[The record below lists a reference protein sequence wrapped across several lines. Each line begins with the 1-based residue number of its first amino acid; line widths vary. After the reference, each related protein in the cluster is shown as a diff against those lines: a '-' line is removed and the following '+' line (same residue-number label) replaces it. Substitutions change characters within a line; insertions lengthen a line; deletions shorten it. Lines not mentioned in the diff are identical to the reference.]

1 MKKLIFFIFFIFIEQ
16 GIAKTNIAY
25 LDVQYII
32 DKSEL
37 GIYYKNKLNLTKNK
51 SKSELIKKEQ
61 KIKEIQTDIKNK
73 SNILKKDEKDSK
85 VVELNKIVNKY
96 QSDRKI
102 LNKKFTDEKNKYT
115 SKILELLNPL
125 LTEYVEKNNIH
136 LVIEKKNVLIG
147 MKTLDITNQI
157 LLIFNEEI
165 KKNKELSHLSLIKQ
179 SRLSVMP
186 IDSKSW
192 KIINKMGKI

>member
-1 MKKLIFFIFFIFIEQ
+1 MKKLIFFIFFICIEQ

-37 GIYYKNKLNLTKNK
+37 GIYYKNKLNLIKNK
-51 SKSELIKKEQ
+51 SKSELIKKEE

-73 SNILKKDEKDSK
+73 SNILKKDEIDSK

-157 LLIFNEEI
+157 LLIFNDEI
-165 KKNKELSHLSLIKQ
+165 KKNK
-179 SRLSVMP
+179 
-186 IDSKSW
+186 
-192 KIINKMGKI
+192 IINEN

>member
-1 MKKLIFFIFFIFIEQ
+1 M
-16 GIAKTNIAY
+16 
-25 LDVQYII
+25 
-32 DKSEL
+32 
-37 GIYYKNKLNLTKNK
+37 
-51 SKSELIKKEQ
+51 
-61 KIKEIQTDIKNK
+61 
-73 SNILKKDEKDSK
+73 
-85 VVELNKIVNKY
+85 ELNKIVNKY

-165 KKNKELSHLSLIKQ
+165 KKNK
-179 SRLSVMP
+179 
-186 IDSKSW
+186 
-192 KIINKMGKI
+192 IINEN

>member
-1 MKKLIFFIFFIFIEQ
+1 M
-16 GIAKTNIAY
+16 
-25 LDVQYII
+25 
-32 DKSEL
+32 
-37 GIYYKNKLNLTKNK
+37 
-51 SKSELIKKEQ
+51 
-61 KIKEIQTDIKNK
+61 
-73 SNILKKDEKDSK
+73 
-85 VVELNKIVNKY
+85 ELNKIVNKY

-147 MKTLDITNQI
+147 MKTLDITNEI

-165 KKNKELSHLSLIKQ
+165 KKNK
-179 SRLSVMP
+179 
-186 IDSKSW
+186 
-192 KIINKMGKI
+192 IINEN

>member
-1 MKKLIFFIFFIFIEQ
+1 MKKLIFFIFFICIEQ
-16 GIAKTNIAY
+16 SIAKTNIAY

-37 GIYYKNKLNLTKNK
+37 GIYYKNKLNLIKNK

-73 SNILKKDEKDSK
+73 SNILKKDEIDSK

-165 KKNKELSHLSLIKQ
+165 KKNK
-179 SRLSVMP
+179 
-186 IDSKSW
+186 
-192 KIINKMGKI
+192 IINEN

>member
-1 MKKLIFFIFFIFIEQ
+1 MKKLIFFIFFIWIEQ

-51 SKSELIKKEQ
+51 SKSELIEKEQ

-73 SNILKKDEKDSK
+73 SNILKKDEIDSK

-165 KKNKELSHLSLIKQ
+165 KKNK
-179 SRLSVMP
+179 
-186 IDSKSW
+186 
-192 KIINKMGKI
+192 IINEN

>member
-1 MKKLIFFIFFIFIEQ
+1 MKKLIFFIFFICIEQ

-37 GIYYKNKLNLTKNK
+37 GIYYKNKLNLIKNK
-51 SKSELIKKEQ
+51 SKSELIKKEE

-73 SNILKKDEKDSK
+73 SNILKKDEIDSK

-96 QSDRKI
+96 QSERKI

-165 KKNKELSHLSLIKQ
+165 KKNK
-179 SRLSVMP
+179 
-186 IDSKSW
+186 
-192 KIINKMGKI
+192 IINEN

>member
-1 MKKLIFFIFFIFIEQ
+1 MKKLIFFIFFICIEQ

-37 GIYYKNKLNLTKNK
+37 GIYYKNKLNLIKNK
-51 SKSELIKKEQ
+51 SKSELIKKEE

-73 SNILKKDEKDSK
+73 SNILKKDEIDSK

-96 QSDRKI
+96 QSERKI

-157 LLIFNEEI
+157 LLIFNDEI
-165 KKNKELSHLSLIKQ
+165 KKNK
-179 SRLSVMP
+179 
-186 IDSKSW
+186 
-192 KIINKMGKI
+192 IINEN

>member
-1 MKKLIFFIFFIFIEQ
+1 MKKLIFFIFFICIEQ

-37 GIYYKNKLNLTKNK
+37 GIYYKNKLNLIKNK
-51 SKSELIKKEQ
+51 SKSELIKKEE

-73 SNILKKDEKDSK
+73 SNILKKDEIDSK

-136 LVIEKKNVLIG
+136 LVIEKKKCAYWYEN
-147 MKTLDITNQI
+147 
-157 LLIFNEEI
+157 FRY
-165 KKNKELSHLSLIKQ
+165 NKSN
-179 SRLSVMP
+179 
-186 IDSKSW
+186 
-192 KIINKMGKI
+192 IINI

>member
-1 MKKLIFFIFFIFIEQ
+1 MKKLIFFIFFICIEQ

-73 SNILKKDEKDSK
+73 SNILKKDEIDSK

-165 KKNKELSHLSLIKQ
+165 KKNKN
-179 SRLSVMP
+179 
-186 IDSKSW
+186 
-192 KIINKMGKI
+192 INEN

>member
-51 SKSELIKKEQ
+51 SKSELIEKEQ

-73 SNILKKDEKDSK
+73 SNILKKDEIDSK

-165 KKNKELSHLSLIKQ
+165 KKNK
-179 SRLSVMP
+179 
-186 IDSKSW
+186 
-192 KIINKMGKI
+192 IINEN

>member
-1 MKKLIFFIFFIFIEQ
+1 MKKLIFFIFFICIEQ

-51 SKSELIKKEQ
+51 SKSELIKKEK

-73 SNILKKDEKDSK
+73 SNILKKDEIDSK

-165 KKNKELSHLSLIKQ
+165 KKNK
-179 SRLSVMP
+179 
-186 IDSKSW
+186 
-192 KIINKMGKI
+192 IINEN

>member
-1 MKKLIFFIFFIFIEQ
+1 MKKLIFFIFFICIEQ
-16 GIAKTNIAY
+16 AIAKTNIAY

-37 GIYYKNKLNLTKNK
+37 GIYYKNKLNLIKNK

-73 SNILKKDEKDSK
+73 SNILKKDEIDSK

-147 MKTLDITNQI
+147 MKTLDITNEI

-165 KKNKELSHLSLIKQ
+165 KKNK
-179 SRLSVMP
+179 
-186 IDSKSW
+186 
-192 KIINKMGKI
+192 IINEN

>member
-1 MKKLIFFIFFIFIEQ
+1 MKKLIFIIFFICIEQ
-16 GIAKTNIAY
+16 AIAKTNIAY

-37 GIYYKNKLNLTKNK
+37 GIYYKNKLNIIKNK

-61 KIKEIQTDIKNK
+61 KIKEIQIDIKNK
-73 SNILKKDEKDSK
+73 SNILKKDEIDSK

-125 LTEYVEKNNIH
+125 LTVYVEKNNIH

-165 KKNKELSHLSLIKQ
+165 KKNK
-179 SRLSVMP
+179 
-186 IDSKSW
+186 
-192 KIINKMGKI
+192 IINEN

>member
-1 MKKLIFFIFFIFIEQ
+1 MQYLYPKQILTLQKNLDFKLVLHFNEKTDFFYFFICIEQ

-73 SNILKKDEKDSK
+73 SNILKKDEIDSK

-165 KKNKELSHLSLIKQ
+165 KKNK
-179 SRLSVMP
+179 
-186 IDSKSW
+186 
-192 KIINKMGKI
+192 IINEN

>member
-1 MKKLIFFIFFIFIEQ
+1 MQKLIFIIFFICIEQ
-16 GIAKTNIAY
+16 AIAKTNIAY

-37 GIYYKNKLNLTKNK
+37 GIYYKNKLNIIKNK

-73 SNILKKDEKDSK
+73 SNILKKDEIDSK

-125 LTEYVEKNNIH
+125 LTVYVEKNNIH

-165 KKNKELSHLSLIKQ
+165 KKNK
-179 SRLSVMP
+179 
-186 IDSKSW
+186 
-192 KIINKMGKI
+192 IINEN

>member
-1 MKKLIFFIFFIFIEQ
+1 MKKLIFFIFFICIEQ

-73 SNILKKDEKDSK
+73 SNILKKDEIDSK

-125 LTEYVEKNNIH
+125 LTVYVEKNNIH

-165 KKNKELSHLSLIKQ
+165 KKNK
-179 SRLSVMP
+179 
-186 IDSKSW
+186 
-192 KIINKMGKI
+192 IINEN

>member
-1 MKKLIFFIFFIFIEQ
+1 MKKLIFLIFFICINPA
-16 GIAKTNIAY
+16 IAKTNIAY

-37 GIYYKNKLNLTKNK
+37 GIYYKNKLNLIKNK
-51 SKSELIKKEQ
+51 SKSELIEKEQ
-61 KIKEIQTDIKNK
+61 KIKEFQTEIKNK
-73 SNILKKDEKDSK
+73 SNILKKDEIDSK

-96 QSDRKI
+96 KSDRKI

-157 LLIFNEEI
+157 LLIFDEEI
-165 KKNKELSHLSLIKQ
+165 KKNKF
-179 SRLSVMP
+179 
-186 IDSKSW
+186 
-192 KIINKMGKI
+192 INEN

>member
-1 MKKLIFFIFFIFIEQ
+1 MKKLIFFIFFIWIEQ

-73 SNILKKDEKDSK
+73 SNILKKDEIDSK

-165 KKNKELSHLSLIKQ
+165 KKNK
-179 SRLSVMP
+179 
-186 IDSKSW
+186 
-192 KIINKMGKI
+192 IINEN

>member
-1 MKKLIFFIFFIFIEQ
+1 MKKLIFFIFFICIEQ

-73 SNILKKDEKDSK
+73 SNILKKDEIDSK

-165 KKNKELSHLSLIKQ
+165 KKNK
-179 SRLSVMP
+179 
-186 IDSKSW
+186 
-192 KIINKMGKI
+192 IINEN

>member
-1 MKKLIFFIFFIFIEQ
+1 MKKLIFFIFFIWIEQ

-73 SNILKKDEKDSK
+73 SNILKKDEIDSK
-85 VVELNKIVNKY
+85 VVELNKILNKY
-96 QSDRKI
+96 QSYRKI

-165 KKNKELSHLSLIKQ
+165 KKNK
-179 SRLSVMP
+179 
-186 IDSKSW
+186 
-192 KIINKMGKI
+192 IINEN

>member
-1 MKKLIFFIFFIFIEQ
+1 MKKLIFFIFFICIEQ

-73 SNILKKDEKDSK
+73 SNILKKDEIDSK

-147 MKTLDITNQI
+147 MKTLNITNQI

-165 KKNKELSHLSLIKQ
+165 KKNK
-179 SRLSVMP
+179 
-186 IDSKSW
+186 
-192 KIINKMGKI
+192 IINEN

>member
-1 MKKLIFFIFFIFIEQ
+1 MKKLIFFIFFICIEQ
-16 GIAKTNIAY
+16 AIAKTNIAY

-73 SNILKKDEKDSK
+73 SNILKKDEIDSK

-147 MKTLDITNQI
+147 MKTLDITNEI

-165 KKNKELSHLSLIKQ
+165 KKNK
-179 SRLSVMP
+179 
-186 IDSKSW
+186 
-192 KIINKMGKI
+192 IINEN

>member
-1 MKKLIFFIFFIFIEQ
+1 MKKLIFFIFFICIEQ

-73 SNILKKDEKDSK
+73 SNILKKDEIDSK

-165 KKNKELSHLSLIKQ
+165 KKNRAMAK
-179 SRLSVMP
+179 
-186 IDSKSW
+186 
-192 KIINKMGKI
+192 

>member
-1 MKKLIFFIFFIFIEQ
+1 MKKLIFFIFFICIEQ

-37 GIYYKNKLNLTKNK
+37 GIYYKNKLNLIKNK
-51 SKSELIKKEQ
+51 SKSELIKKEE

-73 SNILKKDEKDSK
+73 SNILKKDEIDSK

-165 KKNKELSHLSLIKQ
+165 KKNK
-179 SRLSVMP
+179 
-186 IDSKSW
+186 
-192 KIINKMGKI
+192 IINEN